1 MGRRDYM
8 RWWHELAA
16 GGEDDTEG
24 LMIYDELLDAGFELL
39 ETTGQLSVR
48 GQQIPQLHEST

>member
-1 MGRRDYM
+1 M

-16 GGEDDTEG
+16 GGEDDTEC
-24 LMIYDELLDAGFELL
+24 LMICDELLDAGFELL
-39 ETTGQLSVR
+39 EATGQLSVR